1 MAKEPQTTKKETK
14 KKVTPKKSNA
24 KKVVKKK
31 EPFFKSL
38 KAEVSKIKWPES
50 KEVITYSAATL
61 FMCIFIGLFFQLLE
75 FLSSLIKGIM

>member
-1 MAKEPQTTKKETK
+1 MAKEPKVEKKETK
-14 KKVTPKKSNA
+14 KKVVKKAAPKKE
-24 KKVVKKK
+24 KKKK
-31 EPFFKSL
+31 EPFFKGL

-50 KEVITYSAATL
+50 KEVIKYSVATL